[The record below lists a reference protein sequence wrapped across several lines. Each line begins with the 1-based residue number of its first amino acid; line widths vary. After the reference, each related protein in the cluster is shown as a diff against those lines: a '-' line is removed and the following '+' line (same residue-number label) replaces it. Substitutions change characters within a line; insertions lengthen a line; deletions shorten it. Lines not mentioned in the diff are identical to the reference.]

1 MNLPG
6 AISEPMQTMRLYGWH
21 ILLTCLGKYTF
32 QRIYLLF
39 IEIAKLKFVESL
51 LITPIET
58 KIWPWFH
65 LSGQLNLPNWTNKD
79 NTIGVS
85 IS

>member
-6 AISEPMQTMRLYGWH
+6 AISEPMQTMRLNGWQ

-32 QRIYLLF
+32 QGISLLF

-58 KIWPWFH
+58 KIWPLFH

-79 NTIGVS
+79 NTIDVS